1 MSLMLKQ
8 PKHALAIH
16 EDTERYVCRFDIA
29 SQSSDAVYR
38 ISFDMAAQWWTCS
51 CRGNLGKG
59 GHCKHLEDLGLRGRK
74 FGPNPQQTRAFLEH
88 KERTDAMP
96 KQNVFADDYRPY

>member
-16 EDTERYVCRFDIA
+16 PDTERYVCRFDIA

-38 ISFDMAAQWWTCS
+38 ISFDMAAQHWACS
-51 CRGNLGKG
+51 CRGAISHGS
-59 GHCKHLEDLGLRGRK
+59 CKHLESLGL
-74 FGPNPQQTRAFLEH
+74 
-88 KERTDAMP
+88 
-96 KQNVFADDYRPY
+96 